1 VRPLTFFSWLSVW
14 ALHSRRRERHLRS
27 RNSLRV
33 LILGMLALA
42 LATPTPAAA
51 DTSNPAAYRLAVQ
64 DTLALTRG
72 ALPDDTDTARQAV
85 NVLEGGA
92 GLTQPEII
100 ADLERKPPDFGDAT
114 RRLQALLDALDA
126 PADTISPAQAQQRLN
141 DVLAMKRYDALHR
154 PPSWLDRLRQWFDDR
169 INDLWNLFLRGASS
183 SAPPNYVLYILGAIV
198 VGVVAVL
205 IFRSTRGR
213 FTEGAMAGRH
223 AGPRAPADYFS
234 EADRL
239 AAAGDRVRAIRAL
252 CAGVAATLAGER
264 TWEGS
269 PLTVREI
276 FQHAPDPASLRPLLA
291 PFEAAVYGGRPV
303 DEATYARALQVAAPF
318 RQPSELAA

>member
-1 VRPLTFFSWLSVW
+1 MVR
-14 ALHSRRRERHLRS
+14 AL
-27 RNSLRV
+27 V
-33 LILGMLALA
+33 LGLLALA
-42 LATPTPAAA
+42 LATPMPAVA
-51 DTSNPAAYRLAVQ
+51 DTSTPAAYRQAVE

-72 ALPDDTDTARQAV
+72 ALPDDIDTARQAV

-92 GLTQPEII
+92 GLTQPEIV

-114 RRLQALLDALDA
+114 RRLQALLDALES
-126 PADTISPAQAQQRLN
+126 PADTTDPAQAQQRLN
-141 DVLAMKRYDALHR
+141 EVLAMKRYDALHR
-154 PPSWLDRLRQWFDDR
+154 PPSWLDRLRQWFEDR
-169 INDLWNLFLRGASS
+169 INDLLNIYRRAVDSS
-183 SAPPNYVLYILGAIV
+183 PLPLYFYYVLGAIV
-198 VGVVAVL
+198 LAVVAVL
-205 IFRSTRGR
+205 IFRSTSGR
-213 FTEGAMAGRH
+213 FTEGALAGRPT
-223 AGPRAPADYFS
+223 GPRAPADYFS

-276 FQHAPDPASLRPLLA
+276 FQHAPDPGSLRALLV

-303 DEATYARALQVAAPF
+303 DESTYSRALQVAAPF
-318 RQPSELAA
+318 RRPSEMAA

>member
-1 VRPLTFFSWLSVW
+1 LPGLV
-14 ALHSRRRERHLRS
+14 
-27 RNSLRV
+27 
-33 LILGMLALA
+33 

-51 DTSNPAAYRLAVQ
+51 DTSTPAAYRQAVL

-72 ALPDDTDTARQAV
+72 ALPDDTDTAKQAV
-85 NVLEGGA
+85 SVLEAGA

-100 ADLERKPPDFGDAT
+100 DDLERKPPDFGDAT

-126 PADTISPAQAQQRLN
+126 PADTTDPAQAQQRLK

-169 INDLWNLFLRGASS
+169 INDLLDLFRRGASS
-183 SAPPNYVLYILGAIV
+183 SRLPPYFFYILGAIV
-198 VGVVAVL
+198 VAVVAVL

-213 FTEGAMAGRH
+213 FTEGAIAEGPT
-223 AGPRAPADYFS
+223 GPRAPADYFS

-252 CAGVAATLAGER
+252 CAGVAATLTGER

-276 FQHAPDPASLRPLLA
+276 FQHAPDPAMLRPLLV
-291 PFEAAVYGGRPV
+291 PFEAAVYGGRAV
-303 DEATYARALQVAAPF
+303 DEATYARALEVAAPF
-318 RQPSELAA
+318 RQRSELAA